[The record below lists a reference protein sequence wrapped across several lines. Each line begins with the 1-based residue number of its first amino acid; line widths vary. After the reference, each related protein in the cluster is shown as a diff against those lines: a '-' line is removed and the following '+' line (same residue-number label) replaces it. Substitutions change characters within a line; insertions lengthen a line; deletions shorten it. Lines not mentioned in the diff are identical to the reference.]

1 MRATLIHAREGVY
14 VLYSQIGKVVH
25 ELHGE
30 VLAVLDELPF
40 AYRVGEVRYLFHAEV
55 GEAAHYLH
63 SEVGEVLDDLDAA
76 AELYVPLQY
85 PSGVTFPAKAQ
96 AAESA
101 AAQRTAAETAN
112 IFLIFRKPPISRAA
126 PKLCGAARRNARK
139 RPRMRGRFFRPTSCS
154 RSVRPP
160 S

>member
-1 MRATLIHAREGVY
+1 MRATLIHARERVY
-14 VLYSQIGKVVH
+14 VLYRQIGKVVH

-76 AELYVPLQY
+76 AELYAVAVSVGRDVP
-85 PSGVTFPAKAQ
+85 GEGAGRGERRR
-96 AAESA
+96 AEN
-101 AAQRTAAETAN
+101 R
-112 IFLIFRKPPISRAA
+112 
-126 PKLCGAARRNARK
+126 RRNREYF
-139 RPRMRGRFFRPTSCS
+139 PHFS
-154 RSVRPP
+154 
-160 S
+160 